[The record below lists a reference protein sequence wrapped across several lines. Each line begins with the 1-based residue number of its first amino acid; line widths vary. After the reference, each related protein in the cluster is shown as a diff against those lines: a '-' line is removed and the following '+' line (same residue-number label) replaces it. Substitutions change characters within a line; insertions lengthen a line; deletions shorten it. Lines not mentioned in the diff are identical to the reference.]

1 MSGIGQLKS
10 DVTRNKSQISSIE
23 GEISTERQK
32 LNNNALSQAERGG
45 IETLIQDLETKKAQ
59 YEEANNTIRAEINE
73 LEQQREQQLKQQ
85 NKEN

>member
-45 IETLIQDLETKKAQ
+45 IEALIQDLETKKA
-59 YEEANNTIRAEINE
+59 
-73 LEQQREQQLKQQ
+73 
-85 NKEN
+85 